1 MVQKVKRFDAVK
13 DSKNQK
19 EIVVNLLATGSNFLR
34 RRPHQ
39 KGVESFA
46 YEISDADYKKL
57 QSVAKDSSSLVIID
71 GKPAVWVGGLNTTGQ
86 VKVQKSISNQSV
98 FFTNV
103 VDENTASIKAAFYIQ
118 EQRRNKVAEM
128 IAAAAI
134 NSELKK
140 QIESAGI
147 SDEDKK
153 KILKE
158 MGLI

>member
-1 MVQKVKRFDAVK
+1 MVQKVKRFTAVQNG
-13 DSKNQK
+13 KNQ
-19 EIVVNLLATGSNFLR
+19 EIVISLKATGSNFLR

-57 QSVAKDSSSLVIID
+57 LSIAKDSASLTVID

-86 VKVQKSISNQSV
+86 VKVQQSTSTKSV
-98 FFTNV
+98 FFTNI
-103 VDENTASIKAAFYIQ
+103 VDEKTASIKAAFYIQ
-118 EQRRNKVAEM
+118 EQRRNKVTEL

-140 QIESAGI
+140 QIECAGI
-147 SDEDKK
+147 SDEDKQ

>member
-13 DSKNQK
+13 DSTNQK

-57 QSVAKDSSSLVIID
+57 KAVAKDSASLTEID
-71 GKPAVWVGGLNTTGQ
+71 GKPAVWVGGLNTTGKI
-86 VKVQKSISNQSV
+86 KVQQSISNQSV

-103 VDENTASIKAAFYIQ
+103 VDEKTASIKAAFYIQ
-118 EQRRNKVAEM
+118 EQRRNKVQEL

-134 NSELKK
+134 NNELKK
-140 QIESAGI
+140 QIEESNI
-147 SDEDKK
+147 SDEDKQ

-158 MGLI
+158 MGII

>member
-1 MVQKVKRFDAVK
+1 MVQKVKRFTAVQNG
-13 DSKNQK
+13 KNQ

-46 YEISDADYKKL
+46 YEISEADFKKL
-57 QSVAKDSSSLVIID
+57 QAVAKDSSSLVKID
-71 GKPAVWVGGLNTTGQ
+71 GKPAVWVGGLNTTGK
-86 VKVQKSISNQSV
+86 VKVQQSSSTKSI

-103 VDENTASIKAAFYIQ
+103 VDEKSAAVKAAFYIQ

-140 QIESAGI
+140 QIEDSNI
-147 SDEDKK
+147 SKEDKER
-153 KILKE
+153 ILKE
-158 MGLI
+158 MGLV

>member
-19 EIVVNLLATGSNFLR
+19 IVVKLQASCANFLR

-57 QSVAKDSSSLVIID
+57 QAIAKDSASLTVND

-86 VKVQKSISNQSV
+86 VKVQQSLTSKSV

-103 VDENTASIKAAFYIQ
+103 TDEKTASIKAAFYIQ
-118 EQRRNKVAEM
+118 EERRNKVTEL

-134 NSELKK
+134 NNELKK
-140 QIESAGI
+140 QIEESGI
-147 SDEDKK
+147 SKEDKER
-153 KILKE
+153 ILKE